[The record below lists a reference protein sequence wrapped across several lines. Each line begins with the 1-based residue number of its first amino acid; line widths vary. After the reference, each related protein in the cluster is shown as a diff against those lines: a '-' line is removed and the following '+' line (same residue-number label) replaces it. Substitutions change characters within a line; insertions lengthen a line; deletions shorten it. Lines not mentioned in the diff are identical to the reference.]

1 MRVKEL
7 IKLLKKQNQ
16 EAVVVLSSDSEG
28 NSYSELSA
36 YGVHLWD
43 EEENEIVDE
52 DDVDKDHGLQDAVVF
67 WP

>member
-1 MRVKEL
+1 MKVKDL

-16 EAVVVLSSDSEG
+16 EAVVILSSDSEG

-36 YGVHLWD
+36 YGIHFWD
-43 EEENEIVDE
+43 EEENEIFDE
-52 DDVDKDHGLQDAVVF
+52 DDLEEGHDLEQALVL